1 MRKFDKE
8 ILQNT
13 LNNEADIIKKLKALY
28 SQCLKDLEAKTL
40 DLQSSISQL
49 QGLYDNVTED
59 KELEKLKS
67 MVQSKVY
74 QKQYQEALKGQ
85 IEAILRELQVNEF
98 TTISEYLNKCY
109 EDGFFAVLYSLQ
121 QQGIPL
127 ILPINQE
134 EIIQAVALDSKIS
147 QGLYTRLGEDVKEL
161 KKKIAAEISRG
172 VATNTSYHIVANNLK
187 NITNIGYNNAIRISR
202 TEGNRVNNQSAYNTC
217 LKAKK
222 KGCKIVKQWD
232 STLDGKTRDSHAAVD
247 GEIRELDEKFSNGLM
262 FPSDPNGTAAEV
274 VNCRCALLQRAKW
287 ALDDDE
293 LQTLKDRAEY
303 FGLDKT
309 ANFKDFKEKYL
320 FASKFITENEKITKN
335 ISFAVDN
342 TILESRAYSDK
353 FNAMTG
359 NKEEKREF
367 LRIAKEMLRHR
378 SGQNGEDLYLYN
390 TKTKQWVKS
399 VSGTEAG
406 KPEYTDD
413 IINAIKKAVDGEIIA
428 FHNHPASMPPS
439 VDDINSAKYNG
450 YGKGY
455 TLCHNGNIF
464 EYTAGE
470 RYIDVAIY
478 NLYVEKY
485 RSNGYNEYEAQL
497 KAMQYLSKRYDFSI
511 NEVK

>member
-40 DLQSSISQL
+40 DLQNSISQL

-74 QKQYQEALKGQ
+74 QKQHQEALNGQ

-98 TTISEYLNKCY
+98 ATISEYLNRCY

-172 VATNTSYHIVANNLK
+172 IATNTSYHIVANNLK
-187 NITNIGYNNAIRISR
+187 NITNIGYNNTIRISR

-232 STLDGKTRDSHAAVD
+232 STHLTAKQ
-247 GEIRELDEKFSNGLM
+247 EIATPQL
-262 FPSDPNGTAAEV
+262 T
-274 VNCRCALLQRAKW
+274 
-287 ALDDDE
+287 
-293 LQTLKDRAEY
+293 
-303 FGLDKT
+303 
-309 ANFKDFKEKYL
+309 
-320 FASKFITENEKITKN
+320 
-335 ISFAVDN
+335 
-342 TILESRAYSDK
+342 
-353 FNAMTG
+353 
-359 NKEEKREF
+359 
-367 LRIAKEMLRHR
+367 
-378 SGQNGEDLYLYN
+378 
-390 TKTKQWVKS
+390 VK
-399 VSGTEAG
+399 
-406 KPEYTDD
+406 
-413 IINAIKKAVDGEIIA
+413 
-428 FHNHPASMPPS
+428 
-439 VDDINSAKYNG
+439 
-450 YGKGY
+450 
-455 TLCHNGNIF
+455 
-464 EYTAGE
+464 
-470 RYIDVAIY
+470 
-478 NLYVEKY
+478 
-485 RSNGYNEYEAQL
+485 
-497 KAMQYLSKRYDFSI
+497 
-511 NEVK
+511 